1 MKKVVWELSLGAF
14 VNGAC
19 RHWLGYNPLEKDNAP
34 HVIVSNYFGER
45 GVQGNGNSGLF
56 GLGRLCP
63 CDC

>member
-1 MKKVVWELSLGAF
+1 LGAF

-45 GVQGNGNSGLF
+45 GVQGNGNSELF
-56 GLGRLCP
+56 GLGRLCQ